1 VACLRLHGRRPTP
14 PHGIARRG
22 VAAVAAALA
31 ILAWISGPAAARDP
45 PQRIA
50 AVLTLSGP
58 SATVGLDALAGVR
71 MAFDEARRQAPG
83 VELAVIDDGGDAEAA
98 RAAARRVAAGDALAV
113 IGPSLSTVALAVEAI
128 YAEAGLAVVAPNIAT
143 DETAGIFRL
152 NLGQSRVGEAI
163 ADYLRR
169 ALGGRRAA
177 VLYSDDA
184 LGRPFALGFR
194 RGAERLGITATYHP
208 ASGAEE
214 ITAAARRVAGDPAR
228 PAIVLGMLE
237 TAAVPALKVLKRADV
252 PGPFL
257 ATASFAY
264 GGYARLFA
272 AEPEERTIPGFFTD
286 GVYAAAP
293 VLLDSGNAA
302 LLRFVERYRR
312 EHGHEPSW
320 RVVLAYDATR
330 MLLGALAPA
339 LRGGVPAD
347 TPARRRA
354 VREAIAALDGPSQ
367 AIAGLSG
374 PIWFDPARGRPS
386 VVRMARFERDLLE
399 SAPLQLVP
407 VAKPDPAEILAGT
420 VVSVADGRF
429 ARFQRVAYA
438 GIHLNEIARLDVPQS
453 SFTADFY
460 LWLRS
465 AAGSLRPGEAN
476 PTEIQFPD
484 LRRGDFDPALPAV
497 RRDLPDGSVYRLW
510 HVRGEFRNEFDLR
523 RFPFDRQTVAL
534 RLFNARAASDRIIY
548 ALDRR
553 AAAVA
558 HPSPASTP
566 EAPDAGSGGGHTLPS
581 VGPAAFRG
589 LTQWD
594 ALWAEARRDVLVTPS
609 ALGDPLLI
617 GAERVRELSGFRF
630 EVGLRRRTGATLAKS
645 LLPIGLMTL
654 MMFASLWF
662 PPALVRDKVAVAITG
677 ALSGAVLLAAINSQL
692 GNVAYT
698 MDVEYAFYVF
708 FALALLCILSVSV
721 AERLRV
727 TRRERAALLTERATR
742 LVFFLAVCATAAAG
756 WLAATR

>member
-1 VACLRLHGRRPTP
+1 
-14 PHGIARRG
+14 
-22 VAAVAAALA
+22 VAAIAAALA
-31 ILAWISGPAAARDP
+31 VLASMPGLAAARDHP
-45 PQRIA
+45 LRIA

-58 SATVGLDALAGVR
+58 SANVGLDALAGVR
-71 MAFDEARRQAPG
+71 MAFDEAGRQAQG
-83 VELAVIDDGGDAEAA
+83 VELVVIDDGGDAEAA
-98 RAAARRVAAGDALAV
+98 RGVARRVAAGDALAV

-128 YAEAGLAVVAPNIAT
+128 HAEAGLAVVSPNIAT
-143 DETAGIFRL
+143 DETTGIFRL
-152 NLGQSRVGEAI
+152 NLGQSRVGEAT
-163 ADYLRR
+163 ADYLRL

-177 VLYSDDA
+177 VLYSDDG

-194 RGAERLGITATYHP
+194 RGAERLGITASYHP

-214 ITAAARRVAGDPAR
+214 ILAAARRVAGDPGR

-237 TAAVPALKVLKRADV
+237 TAAVSALKVLKRADV

-264 GGYARLFA
+264 SGYARLFA
-272 AEPEERTIPGFFTD
+272 AEPEEHPIPGFFTD
-286 GVYAAAP
+286 GVYAASP

-302 LLRFVERYRR
+302 LLRFVERYRGR
-312 EHGHEPSW
+312 HGHEPSW

-330 MLLGALAPA
+330 MLLGILAPA
-339 LRGGVPAD
+339 RRGVPAD
-347 TPARRRA
+347 TQARRRA
-354 VREAIAALDGPSQ
+354 VREALAALNGPSQ

-374 PIWFDPARGRPS
+374 PIWFDQARGRTS
-386 VVRMARFERDLLE
+386 IVRMARFERDLLE

-407 VAKPDPAEILAGT
+407 VVNPDPAEILAGT

-438 GIHLNEIARLDVPQS
+438 GVHLNEIARLDVPQS

-465 AAGSLRPGEAN
+465 AAGAVRPGEAN

-558 HPSPASTP
+558 VSPSPATVL
-566 EAPDAGSGGGHTLPS
+566 EATGGGGGAAALPS
-581 VGPAAFRG
+581 ADPAAFQR
-589 LTQWD
+589 LTQWR
-594 ALWAEARRDVLVTPS
+594 ALRTEARRDVLVTPS
-609 ALGDPLLI
+609 ALGDPTLI

-630 EVGLRRRTGATLAKS
+630 EVELRRRTGATLAKS

-662 PPALVRDKVAVAITG
+662 PAALVRDKIVMTVTG
-677 ALSGAVLLAAINSQL
+677 ALSGAVLLGSINSQL

-708 FALALLCILSVSV
+708 FALALLCTLSVSV

-727 TRRERAALLTERATR
+727 RRRERAASLVEHATR
-742 LVFFLAVCATAAAG
+742 LVFFLAVCATAVAG